1 MMDIFTKK
9 FDTIVS
15 IISLGRS
22 SSKAKFCIVFEHP
35 ISKLIWIDLS
45 YCDIINRFGRICRN
59 LSHRLK

>member
-15 IISLGRS
+15 IISLDRS
-22 SSKAKFCIVFEHP
+22 SSKVKFCIVSEHP

-45 YCDIINRFGRICRN
+45 YCDIINQFGRICRN
-59 LSHRLK
+59 LSHQLK